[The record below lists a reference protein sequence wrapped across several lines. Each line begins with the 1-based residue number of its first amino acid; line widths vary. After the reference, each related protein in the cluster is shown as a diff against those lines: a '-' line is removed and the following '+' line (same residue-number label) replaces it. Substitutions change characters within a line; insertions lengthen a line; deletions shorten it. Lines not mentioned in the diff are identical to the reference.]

1 MQRGTSKSRCALEN
15 EIVTPTGCGFSHVS
29 LPKLL
34 SSFHG
39 PNFIIMIIFYYYS
52 YWNIYYHYYYS
63 NTNFCY
69 VPWF

>member
-52 YWNIYYHYYYS
+52 
-63 NTNFCY
+63 
-69 VPWF
+69 